1 LHLSVAAVR
10 EPRKHE
16 YAVLPVSKSMPVAHS
31 TVHEA
36 PLGNEPLA
44 THPEEAAPL
53 ILEPKD
59 DGRVQLD
66 SAHVS
71 VALLVKAAFVHV

>member
-1 LHLSVAAVR
+1 
-10 EPRKHE
+10 
-16 YAVLPVSKSMPVAHS
+16 
-31 TVHEA
+31 VHEA

-44 THPEEAAPL
+44 THPEVAAPL